1 MRRSSVAALPCERM
15 ADITAERFRLVKMSV
30 TDRASDGTFFRR
42 PDSIAFPGVLRPHDG
57 EDLARAFA
65 LIRVGQETDL
75 VFEVA
80 GFDQTVGEHGRDEN
94 DVLFPARDQFRA
106 GEVERMEAECRHSAR
121 VVVLQGNEAL
131 LPARGQGARFGRQ
144 SVSILAERAVK
155 QGNLAD
161 GAGNQIGFFRR
172 VQRAHIGLAGNVERR
187 RHRGKRPQ
195 NRLAAQHQNHGLIGD
210 RTGGADDVLK
220 LGARHGRTPA

>member
-1 MRRSSVAALPCERM
+1 MHGPDYTREIELQPDTGYLDGIPATFSTWTNYPGDLPSLTLESVKLGGHTLNR
-15 ADITAERFRLVKMSV
+15 T
-30 TDRASDGTFFRR
+30 
-42 PDSIAFPGVLRPHDG
+42 
-57 EDLARAFA
+57 A
-65 LIRVGQETDL
+65 LIEWLGK
-75 VFEVA
+75 A
-80 GFDQTVGEHGRDEN
+80 
-94 DVLFPARDQFRA
+94 
-106 GEVERMEAECRHSAR
+106 EVERMEAECRHSAR
-121 VVVLQGNEAL
+121 VVVLKGNEAL

-144 SVSILAERAVK
+144 SVSIVAERAVK